1 MKNSFYFFSVIF
13 ILVLSFACSK
23 DKLDCD
29 KARLQGKVL
38 EKGSNKPL
46 VGWTV
51 YFSTCDCVLL
61 GGCNCELKDS
71 TTTDSKG
78 SYSYDYAFGN
88 TGDLFAYPKVQE
100 GFLIY
105 DYRVLGSYRRHRTET
120 KDILIVPKAWIKF
133 HIFNDKPFDQF
144 DQFSLNGS
152 YHYGGDINL
161 GGDNANKYF
170 KRLVDGNDTT
180 SITQYT
186 TKNDKLVIKRNK
198 IYVPAHDTTFY
209 EIKY

>member
-1 MKNSFYFFSVIF
+1 MKKLFYCLIIFF
-13 ILVLSFACSK
+13 ILVVSFACSK

-78 SYSYDYAFGN
+78 NYSYDYDFGN

-105 DYRVLGSYRRHRTET
+105 DYRVLGSYRKHRTET
-120 KDILIVPKAWIKF
+120 KDILIVPKAWIKL

-144 DQFSLNGS
+144 DQFILSGS
-152 YHYGGDINL
+152 YNYPVDISL
-161 GGDNANKYF
+161 GGDSANETYKIM
-170 KRLVDGNDTT
+170 VPGNDSTT
-180 SITQYT
+180 IGQYI
-186 TKNDKLVIKRNK
+186 TKNDKLVIKKSK